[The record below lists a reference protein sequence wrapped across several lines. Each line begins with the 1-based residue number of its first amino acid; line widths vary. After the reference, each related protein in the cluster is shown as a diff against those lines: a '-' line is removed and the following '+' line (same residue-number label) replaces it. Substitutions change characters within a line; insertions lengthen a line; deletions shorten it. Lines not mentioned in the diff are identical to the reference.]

1 MKTRKLVAAVIAATA
16 SISLAACSSTS
27 SDDAPSSDD
36 GASSENKTIVL
47 SFWASDAADQAVWQN
62 VADMVHD
69 AHPDLTVELQT
80 IGWNDYWTKLPTTLA
95 GSDAPC
101 LVGMSV
107 PRVEQFASLLVPL
120 DGYMEQYDVAASDFE
135 GSVLEALQANG
146 EQMALPYDFGP
157 YIIYYNRDMFE
168 AAGVPEPQVGWTVD
182 EFVQA
187 AKALTDGTRHG
198 FALNNAIDAMNIW
211 GPTIGGVQSVD
222 PSGDLDLTS
231 AGLEKTLSWY
241 AGLQTTEGIAAPL
254 AADSWDGGAF
264 LAGNAAMYASGP
276 WDMVSANS
284 ASFDAGVVTMPVGD
298 AGAAT
303 VVSGS
308 GFSITQQCSNQDDAA
323 RALAVITG
331 ADALEYLGSQGRAF
345 PARPAQQQSWYSSA
359 VDGAQPVLEA
369 AQEVG
374 QPYRSTDEWN
384 QISVAWTN
392 GVTSVINGD
401 GSVESFLDSL
411 QSAHGN

>member
-1 MKTRKLVAAVIAATA
+1 MKTRSLAAAVTAATA
-16 SISLAACSSTS
+16 SISLVACSSTPPG
-27 SDDAPSSDD
+27 DASPGNDAAPEST
-36 GASSENKTIVL
+36 TIVL
-47 SFWASDAADQAVWQN
+47 SFWASDAADQAVWQQ

-107 PRVEQFASLLVPL
+107 PRVKQFANLLVPL
-120 DGYMEQYDVAASDFE
+120 DDYMQQYDIAASDFE
-135 GSVLEALQANG
+135 ASVLEALQADG
-146 EQMALPYDFGP
+146 EQMSVPYDFGP
-157 YIIYYNRDMFE
+157 YVIYYNRDMFE
-168 AAGVPEPQVGWTVD
+168 AAGVPEPEVGWTVD
-182 EFVQA
+182 EFVEA
-187 AKALTDGTRHG
+187 AKALTDGTRYG

-211 GPTIGGVQSVD
+211 GPTIGGVQAVS

-231 AGLEKTLSWY
+231 PGLEKTLSWY
-241 AGLQTTEGIAAPL
+241 AGLQTTEGVAAPL

-264 LAGNAAMYASGP
+264 IAGNAAMYASGP
-276 WDMVSANS
+276 WDMVSAKS
-284 ASFDAGVVTMPVGD
+284 TVDFDAGIVTMPVGD

-308 GFSITQQCSNQDDAA
+308 GFGISQQCSNKDGAA

-345 PARPAQQQSWYSSA
+345 PARPAQQQSWYASA
-359 VDGAQPVLEA
+359 VEGAQPVLEA

-374 QPYRSTDEWN
+374 QPYRSTDKWN
-384 QISVAWTN
+384 QISVEWMN

-401 GSVESFLDSL
+401 GSTESFLDSL
-411 QSAHGN
+411 QSTYGN